1 MPDPSRESAIQQ
13 EFGSNVIHRVLGP
26 LTPVVSLPHTLPWW
40 SVSAFWPDA
49 IQMEEGRNILKLMNS
64 SPEELLHCLLSL
76 FGPAGITSLGY
87 PHGPQSKQEVKWMS
101 QLEKKYE
108 STMWICDRRGEGG
121 EKRAAVK
128 TYFGN
133 SKSHP
138 LAWQL
143 LSRPNKASFTLER
156 SSHCGHRAGN
166 KEIRICVCE
175 LVVWFLSHIGMV
187 DGHKQSKSTH
197 ISSKMGVQAGETAPR
212 REWWGLIALEPCER
226 VVCM

>member
-1 MPDPSRESAIQQ
+1 
-13 EFGSNVIHRVLGP
+13 
-26 LTPVVSLPHTLPWW
+26 
-40 SVSAFWPDA
+40 
-49 IQMEEGRNILKLMNS
+49 
-64 SPEELLHCLLSL
+64 
-76 FGPAGITSLGY
+76 
-87 PHGPQSKQEVKWMS
+87 MS

-108 STMWICDRRGEGG
+108 STMWICDMRGEGS

-143 LSRPNKASFTLER
+143 LSRPNRASFTLER
-156 SSHCGHRAGN
+156 SSHCGLRTGN

-197 ISSKMGVQAGETAPR
+197 ISSKMGVQAGETALPEESGEGSLPSSPV
-212 REWWGLIALEPCER
+212 REWCACNCE
-226 VVCM
+226 CGGCCNSWD